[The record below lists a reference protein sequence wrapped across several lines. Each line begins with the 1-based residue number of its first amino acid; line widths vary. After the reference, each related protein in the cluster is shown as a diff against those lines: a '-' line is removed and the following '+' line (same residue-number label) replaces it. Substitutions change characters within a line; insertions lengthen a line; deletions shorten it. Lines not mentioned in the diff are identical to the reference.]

1 MRVDLGFV
9 GLGQIG
15 SVMAE
20 RLLHADI
27 RLHVFDPRAAAM
39 AALVH
44 AGALPAASPR
54 AVADAATIIFAS
66 LPDRQVSLDV
76 ALGRDGIAGGSAVR
90 QYVEMSTIG
99 CATMAAID
107 AGLQAHGVGVVDA
120 PVTGG
125 VPGVRAGR
133 LSIMVA
139 GRGVDLDAVRPW
151 LGRIGGRVTT
161 LGPEPGKA
169 QTMKLVCN
177 LVVAANVIVAC
188 EGLAI
193 GAKAGLDPG
202 QMLELIS
209 SGAARSAASSDILP
223 RAVLERRFDFGA
235 RTSIIDKDVR
245 LGLAEAGTL
254 GVPTPVIAAAAELW
268 KAAGSETALADADF
282 TAILTLVERLTGTRV
297 GSTVDA

>member
-1 MRVDLGFV
+1 
-9 GLGQIG
+9 
-15 SVMAE
+15 
-20 RLLHADI
+20 
-27 RLHVFDPRAAAM
+27 
-39 AALVH
+39 
-44 AGALPAASPR
+44 
-54 AVADAATIIFAS
+54 VADAATIIFAS

-99 CATMAAID
+99 RATMAAID

-161 LGPEPGKA
+161 LGREPGKA

-209 SGAARSAASSDILP
+209 SGTARSAASSDILP